1 MTLSSGDASNSGTP
15 GCPGRRRLART
26 APRATPATC
35 RSSLTRLPPA
45 SRAPQTSARL
55 RSRARLLLALLGA
68 STLAVT
74 GSASAANIS
83 QYAAT
88 VLRPGLARLQ
98 VLDSASNRPCAQLS
112 YRRCAAAL
120 RREAVAARELRA
132 QLSSPPSTFA
142 QPVAA
147 LRSGLG
153 ALAATLESAALA
165 GDHQRTTLTPG
176 LTRRFDLAFQRMNSA
191 ILALN
196 GALPSG
202 RRLPTFLP

>member
-1 MTLSSGDASNSGTP
+1 MTLPRGDASKSGTP
-15 GCPGRRRLART
+15 DRPGRRPLART
-26 APRATPATC
+26 APGATPATC
-35 RSSLTRLPPA
+35 RSSLTRLPRP
-45 SRAPQTSARL
+45 SRALQTSYRP
-55 RSRARLLLALLGA
+55 RSRTRLLLALLGA
-68 STLAVT
+68 STLAAT
-74 GSASAANIS
+74 GSANAANIS

-120 RREAVAARELRA
+120 RKEAVAARELRA
-132 QLSSPPSTFA
+132 QLSSPPSA
-142 QPVAA
+142 LAKPVAA

-153 ALAATLESAALA
+153 ALAATLDSAALA
-165 GDHQRTTLTPG
+165 GDRQRTTLTPG
-176 LTRRFDLAFQRMNSA
+176 FTRRFDLAFQRMNSA

-196 GALPSG
+196 GALPPG

>member
-1 MTLSSGDASNSGTP
+1 MTLSSGGASNSGTP
-15 GCPGRRRLART
+15 DCPGRRPLAWT
-26 APRATPATC
+26 APGATPTTC

-45 SRAPQTSARL
+45 IRALQTSSRL
-55 RSRARLLLALLGA
+55 RSRARLLALLGA
-68 STLAVT
+68 STLAAT

-120 RREAVAARELRA
+120 RKEAVAARELRA
-132 QLSSPPSTFA
+132 QLSSPPSA
-142 QPVAA
+142 LAKPVAA

-165 GDHQRTTLTPG
+165 GDHQHTTLTPG
-176 LTRRFDLAFQRMNSA
+176 FTRRFDQAFQRMNSA